1 VRDEP
6 IPSVSAGHNEETGVQ
21 QHHIAANGIT
31 LHVVE
36 FGTGPAVLFCHGF
49 PDTWRGWRR
58 QMEAVAAAGYRAVAL
73 DMRGYGESS
82 APGDAALYTPFYT
95 VGDLIGVLDALGAA
109 TATIVGHNFGAS
121 VAWNAAMMRPDRFT
135 AVFCLSVPFLPPS
148 GISFLQQLREA
159 GRDDFYMFR
168 QMRPEAEAEWA
179 DAATTIPGMY
189 YCTSGSAPADQ
200 RWDPFDPALGLT
212 LTEVPAIL
220 TWIARQRPHLDLIL
234 ADPAREARTL
244 EWLNWLSGWL
254 HAVCFAQQWR
264 PERFSADAA
273 ARDGIV
279 AKGRANMLEAF
290 DAIERIMADGRR
302 WAVPD
307 AYSIADAF
315 LIVFYR
321 WGGII
326 GCSMDSYPAW
336 TGHAFRT
343 MQRPAVETAFG
354 KDELP
359 PLFTATA

>member
-1 VRDEP
+1 MIAEPCLDFFYDAGSCSLAVRIVLEE
-6 IPSVSAGHNEETGVQ
+6 SGFAYRAHRVSARDQDGEASRSAWLARNPKGRV
-21 QHHIAANGIT
+21 
-31 LHVVE
+31 
-36 FGTGPAVLFCHGF
+36 PA
-49 PDTWRGWRR
+49 
-58 QMEAVAAAGYRAVAL
+58 
-73 DMRGYGESS
+73 
-82 APGDAALYTPFYT
+82 
-95 VGDLIGVLDALGAA
+95 
-109 TATIVGHNFGAS
+109 
-121 VAWNAAMMRPDRFT
+121 
-135 AVFCLSVPFLPPS
+135 LSPV
-148 GISFLQQLREA
+148 A
-159 GRDDFYMFR
+159 GRAGG
-168 QMRPEAEAEWA
+168 EA
-179 DAATTIPGMY
+179 
-189 YCTSGSAPADQ
+189 
-200 RWDPFDPALGLT
+200 LL

-220 TWIARQRPHLDLIL
+220 TWIARQRPDLDLMP

-279 AKGRANMLEAF
+279 AKGRTNMLEVF

-326 GCSMDSYPAW
+326 GTAMDDYASW
-336 TGHAFRT
+336 TGHAART
-343 MQRPAVETAFG
+343 MQRPAVEAAFR

-359 PLFTATA
+359 PLFTASS